1 LLLPECDFKGMFFKM
16 KNFCTLALRIG
27 DIAQLARALAWHARG
42 RGFDS
47 HCLHK
52 KDKLK
57 SLSFFLNLSM
67 ISVNLFELKQSA
79 MRKLIKIQGCQ
90 CIYSSLSLFLFLNV
104 LQVSSE
110 ELQKSVTSRAAEVK
124 VYLSGA
130 QVTRTASLT
139 IEPGVTVFVLE
150 GLSQHIQP
158 ATIQVNGRGN
168 FMIMDVSHQINYLRV
183 RQKSREVLILED
195 SLKILQEQL
204 EFERGMLW
212 VSKEEESLLLAN
224 KNLGGAQTGVRSA
237 DLKDAADLFRNR
249 LREIKVRQLELGKKI
264 KSLEEAILAIRNQLN
279 TLQGIPNPPTS
290 DIFVK
295 VSASVKTTGTLEINY
310 FTGGAGWQPLY
321 DLRAGRIG
329 EPVEVISKANVFQD
343 TGEKWEKVKLSI
355 SSANPV
361 QSGVKPILQP
371 WYLGF
376 YEPTPQRI
384 SSRRSL
390 SPESAKSYEMMAV
403 APEDE
408 MLESLSMAD
417 YTISFE
423 TLVSFEFQV
432 AIPYTLPS
440 DNKKYTVDLQKLSFP
455 AEFEYQC
462 VPKIDTDVFLVA
474 KVSGWENQSLLPGE
488 MQLFF
493 EGTYVGKSFLNSGAT
508 SDTLQISLGRD
519 KGISLQ
525 RTRLPEY
532 TERRFLGQNRIE
544 SRGWEIVARNNK
556 SMPVN
561 LMIEDQLPVSTNKEI
576 EITPGDSSGADFNKE
591 TGKIIWRMELKP
603 SESKIFRTNYSVK
616 YPRNKKIILD

>member
-1 LLLPECDFKGMFFKM
+1 MIF
-16 KNFCTLALRIG
+16 FCTLALRIG

-57 SLSFFLNLSM
+57 SLSFFLNLSLN
-67 ISVNLFELKQSA
+67 SVNLFELKKPA
-79 MRKLIKIQGCQ
+79 MKKCIKIQGFRFF
-90 CIYSSLSLFLFLNV
+90 SFMLPLFLFLTA
-104 LQVSSE
+104 LPAASQE
-110 ELQKSVTSRAAEVK
+110 QQKTVNSFATEVK
-124 VYLSGA
+124 VFLSGA
-130 QVTRTASLT
+130 QVTRTAALT

-150 GLSQHIQP
+150 GLSQYIQP

-168 FMIMDVSHQINYLRV
+168 FIIMDVNHQMNYLRM
-183 RQKSREVLILED
+183 REKSREVLMLED
-195 SLKILQEQL
+195 SLQILQEQL

-249 LREIKVRQLELGKKI
+249 LREIKVRQLELGRKI
-264 KSLEEAILAIRNQLN
+264 KSLEDSIQRIKNQLN
-279 TLQGIPNPPTS
+279 SLQGISNPPTS
-290 DIFVK
+290 DIYVK
-295 VSASVKTTGTLEINY
+295 VSASAKTSGTLEVNY
-310 FTGGAGWQPLY
+310 YTGGAGWQPLY
-321 DLRAGRIG
+321 DLRAGRIN
-329 EPVEVISKANVFQD
+329 EPVEVISKANVFQN
-343 TGEKWEKVKLSI
+343 TGEKWEKVKLSV

-361 QSGVKPILQP
+361 QSGVKPILQT

-376 YEPTPQRI
+376 YEPIPQRV

-390 SPESAKSYEMMAV
+390 SPESAKSYEMMAIV
-403 APEDE
+403 PEDE
-408 MLESLSMAD
+408 MVEALSMAD
-417 YTISFE
+417 YTTTIE
-423 TLVSFEFQV
+423 TQVSFEFQ
-432 AIPYTLPS
+432 ITMPYTLPS
-440 DNKKYTVDLQKLSFP
+440 DTKKYTVDLQKLIFP

-488 MQLFF
+488 VQLFF
-493 EGTYVGKSFLNSGAT
+493 EGTFVGKSYLDPRAT

-519 KGISLQ
+519 KGISIK
-525 RTRLPEY
+525 RTRLPEF

-544 SRGWEIVARNNK
+544 SRGWEIAARNNK
-556 SMPVN
+556 SMTVN

-576 EITPGDSSGADFNKE
+576 EITPSELSGGDFNKE
-591 TGKIIWRMELKP
+591 TGKLIWRMELSP
-603 SESKIFRTNYSVK
+603 SESKTFRTKYSVR
-616 YPRNKKIILD
+616 YPRNRTIILD